1 LRIPRA
7 LAWLLVGMGVFTAG
21 LLRQYHD
28 LTPGASFLGPA
39 VGSLLFGC
47 ILFLFL
53 VAARERQIGAAPG
66 PGIRVGSLTPL
77 LLMLLGEKWISSSA
91 YPALFARIAPADLPP
106 ESADA
111 WFRLLCGVGL
121 LAVVLVT
128 SRFSAPAAAW
138 VGRRL
143 APSRV
148 LPPLGMASAAIAT
161 TYAFL
166 AALSLLAGA
175 RVGLMPTGAPG
186 PVLVIVLGQ
195 AALALGEEAYFRG
208 LVLGEILRLL
218 PRLGVASGAWRRW
231 IAVGATSAMFAMEH
245 LGGASTWEELV
256 RRSVFTLALGLLFG
270 LLVLATAN
278 LWFAAFLHAWID
290 WLLLGVAP
298 RLATGSPEAGWP
310 PGVYIFVALILAFVA
325 AYRVARSG
333 LRARTPLIP
342 EPPRRRP

>member
-1 LRIPRA
+1 MRIPRA

-143 APSRV
+143 APA
-148 LPPLGMASAAIAT
+148 LGSAADLGRLSVRGRGPS
-161 TYAFL
+161 L
-166 AALSLLAGA
+166 AAGSGSGRTEHQRSPFPVTWRDL
-175 RVGLMPTGAPG
+175 RRQPG
-186 PVLVIVLGQ
+186 
-195 AALALGEEAYFRG
+195 
-208 LVLGEILRLL
+208 
-218 PRLGVASGAWRRW
+218 
-231 IAVGATSAMFAMEH
+231 
-245 LGGASTWEELV
+245 
-256 RRSVFTLALGLLFG
+256 
-270 LLVLATAN
+270 
-278 LWFAAFLHAWID
+278 
-290 WLLLGVAP
+290 
-298 RLATGSPEAGWP
+298 
-310 PGVYIFVALILAFVA
+310 
-325 AYRVARSG
+325 
-333 LRARTPLIP
+333 
-342 EPPRRRP
+342 